1 MAKES
6 LLRSSI
12 GKKFTMALSALFLL
26 IFLLQHFI
34 INSLAVISPS
44 LFNEASHFMGYQP
57 IVQYVVQPILIFAVL
72 YHFIMGFVLEM
83 QNRKARGPVNYAM
96 NKPQENSTWASRNMI
111 WSGLAI
117 LAFLILHLIDFW
129 IPEMNYKYIAADL
142 PDAERYHEELMHRF
156 ANPWRVL
163 AYVIAFFLLM
173 MHLLHGFQSAF
184 QSIGARHRKYTPFIK
199 SFGKVFAIVI
209 PVGFML
215 IAIICYLINIE
226 VL

>member
-6 LLRSSI
+6 LFRSSI

-34 INSLAVISPS
+34 INSLAVISPEA
-44 LFNEASHFMGYQP
+44 FNAASHFMGYQP
-57 IVQYVVQPILIFAVL
+57 IVQYVVQPILIFAVI
-72 YHFIMGFVLEM
+72 YHFVMGFILEIE
-83 QNRKARGPVNYAM
+83 NRKARGPVGYAV
-96 NKPQENSTWASRNMI
+96 NNANENSTWASRNMI
-111 WSGLAI
+111 WSGAVI
-117 LAFLILHLIDFW
+117 LAFLVLHLIDFW
-129 IPEMNYKYIAADL
+129 VPEMNYKYI
-142 PDAERYHEELMHRF
+142 DAEIQDAHRYHHELMLKF
-156 ANPWRVL
+156 ENPVRVG
-163 AYVIAFFLLM
+163 AYVISFFLLM

-215 IAIICYLINIE
+215 IAIISYLKNIE